1 MGAALFQTHLLED
14 MGHRVAH
21 RRGGSQGQIHNA
33 EGHAQTAAGF
43 GAHQLTHTG
52 DLEGGLLDD
61 VGDFVNGQ
69 GLVHLGKGGTHNTGA
84 GYAHMDDTVGLTHAV
99 EGTRHEGVVLRS
111 VAEHH
116 QLGTADALLVGSELG
131 GLLDDLAHELDGV
144 QVEAGLGGADV
155 H

>member
-1 MGAALFQTHLLED
+1 MPKGTP
-14 MGHRVAH
+14 
-21 RRGGSQGQIHNA
+21 RRRLA
-33 EGHAQTAAGF
+33 F

-99 EGTRHEGVVLRS
+99 EGACHEGVVLRS

-116 QLGTADALLVGSELG
+116 QLGTADALLIGGELG
-131 GLLDDLAHELDGV
+131 GLLDN
-144 QVEAGLGGADV
+144 LGP
-155 H
+155 